1 VADERR
7 DVGYLSSRLGSAN
20 PAGVAESDAFRADWL
35 PRLPGQRDA
44 RILEIG
50 YGLGDVLDLL
60 KEHGYTR
67 YEGVDVDR
75 ECYEYCVPRHPVFVS
90 ADVRAFL
97 EAAKATYDAILM
109 KEVLGFIPPD
119 EVTSYLR
126 TVRQALAP
134 GGTLVLQSFN
144 AALFTSYYTRSNDAG
159 YRAAYTEH
167 SLRQVLVAA
176 GFEHV
181 TIEGNRSTKTGA
193 RAIVYGAARS
203 AWVSALRL
211 VFLLERGRG
220 NNPTIYSKLL
230 IATASAG
237 PSR

>member
-1 VADERR
+1 MSDRD

-20 PAGVAESDAFRADWL
+20 PTGASESDALRVDWL
-35 PRLPGQRDA
+35 PRLPGPRDA

-50 YGLGDVLDLL
+50 YGLGDLLDLM
-60 KEHGYTR
+60 KAHGYTR

-75 ECYEYCVPRHPVFVS
+75 ECYEHCVQRHPVSVS
-90 ADVRAFL
+90 DDVRGFL
-97 EAAKATYDAILM
+97 EGARGAYDAILM
-109 KEVLGFIPPD
+109 KEVIGFIPAE
-119 EVTSYLR
+119 EVLSYLR
-126 TVRQALAP
+126 AVRGALVP

-144 AALFTSYYTRSNDAG
+144 AALLTSYYTHSNDAG

-176 GFEHV
+176 GFDHV
-181 TIEGNRSTKTGA
+181 TIEGNRSTRTGA
-193 RAIVYGAARS
+193 RAFAYRAARA
-203 AWVSALRL
+203 AWTSGLKL
-211 VFLLERGRG
+211 VFTLERGRG

-230 IATASAG
+230 IATAAAG